1 VRLTNIQMRKLA
13 KIECL
18 KNVFEKLLNRLQSL
32 LKRCFKLLVFY
43 VYLFQNFC
51 LNPRAFNLFLLMAIQ
66 LGKILAVAQSL

>member
-1 VRLTNIQMRKLA
+1 MRKLA